1 MSTEQKLQI
10 PHIVFESGDFENDIE
25 MLLIEKEGEFHL
37 HLHNSFTDDSMV
49 MKVDI
54 HDFARMFDSLSEYF
68 KREQIKKDYKVEYKN
83 RRISVM

>member
-1 MSTEQKLQI
+1 MIHKISTEQKPQI
-10 PHIVFESGDFENDIE
+10 PNIVFECGDFENDIE

-54 HDFARMFDSLSEYF
+54 CEFARMFASLSIIQKLEINSIYQRR
-68 KREQIKKDYKVEYKN
+68 KRN
-83 RRISVM
+83 

>member
-1 MSTEQKLQI
+1 MIHKISTEQKPQI
-10 PHIVFESGDFENDIE
+10 PNIVFECGDFENDIE

-54 HDFARMFDSLSEYF
+54 REFARMFASLSEYF
-68 KREQIKKDYKVEYKN
+68 QLEQIE
-83 RRISVM
+83 I

>member
-1 MSTEQKLQI
+1 MIHKLPTEQKSQI
-10 PHIVFESGDFENDIE
+10 PNIVFECADFENDIE

-54 HDFARMFDSLSEYF
+54 RDFARMFASLSEYF
-68 KREQIKKDYKVEYKN
+68 QRDQIE
-83 RRISVM
+83 I